1 MSHSGN
7 ALSFARIFHG
17 PRPALTSIMARFAEG
32 VSLRMRIKTAAVAA
46 MTVLSIVLVIGCT
59 SVGDYARRYEARQAG
74 VDPDQL
80 KLLQDEAQSERAECD
95 QGSQTA
101 CIAYQNSLGEIRD
114 WHNNYA
120 AGKRAEA
127 SSQQRPVQTN
137 CIDTGLS
144 VNCQSF

>member
-1 MSHSGN
+1 
-7 ALSFARIFHG
+7 
-17 PRPALTSIMARFAEG
+17 
-32 VSLRMRIKTAAVAA
+32 MRIKTAAVAA

-80 KLLQDEAQSERAECD
+80 KSLQDEAQSERAECD

-137 CIDTGLS
+137 CIRHRLVSQLS
-144 VNCQSF
+144 VILIRPSWAPTEPVTVQMPESGKSERGIAAFTSRQR